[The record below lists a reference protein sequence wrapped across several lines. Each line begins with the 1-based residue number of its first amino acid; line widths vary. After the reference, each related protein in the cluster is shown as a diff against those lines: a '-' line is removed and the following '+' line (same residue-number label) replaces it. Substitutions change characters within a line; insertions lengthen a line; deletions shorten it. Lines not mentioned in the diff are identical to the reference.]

1 MEIIGIYQQSLK
13 NPSAPFVETD
23 NKIVLV
29 NKVNEKGEDG
39 SNLEKKKEGECCK

>member
-1 MEIIGIYQQSLK
+1 MIGIYQQSLK

-29 NKVNEKGEDG
+29 SKVNEKGEEV
-39 SNLEKKKEGECCK
+39 NNQEKKKDGECCK